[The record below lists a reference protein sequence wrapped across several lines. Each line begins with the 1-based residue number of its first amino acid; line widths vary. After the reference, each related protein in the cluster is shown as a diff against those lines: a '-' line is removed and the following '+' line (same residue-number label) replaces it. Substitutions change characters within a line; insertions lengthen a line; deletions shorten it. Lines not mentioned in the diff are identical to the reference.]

1 MARAFAL
8 SVLKSPRINAL
19 SVPSDTIL
27 SEPSPSTTLA
37 TEPAPE
43 PDISLYWKSPVKMF
57 PVPPEFVYTGSLNVS
72 VNVVNVTWEAAL
84 ISTGAALSAG
94 VTPAGSSTT
103 QPELSRA
110 LRLVFT
116 VICTSGVS
124 PVSELPPSV
133 NII

>member
-1 MARAFAL
+1 M

-27 SEPSPSTTLA
+27 SEPSPSTTLT
-37 TEPAPE
+37 TEPAPK

-72 VNVVNVTWEAAL
+72 VNVVNVTWDAVL
-84 ISTGAALSAG
+84 TSTGAALSAG

-103 QPELSRA
+103 QPEPSRA

-116 VICTSGVS
+116 VICTSGVAS
-124 PVSELPPSV
+124 VSELGPSV
-133 NII
+133 NVI